1 MRHLKMNENMPILDK
16 RSLAGLMSQ
25 VNQISENLRKSR
37 EQEARP
43 ETESTVQLNETPNE
57 M

>member
-1 MRHLKMNENMPILDK
+1 MNDSMPILDK
-16 RSLAGLMSQ
+16 KSLAGLMSQ

-37 EQEARP
+37 ELEIRP
-43 ETESTVQLNETPNE
+43 AIESSIQLNETPNE